1 MDKVFIIAEAG
12 VNHNG
17 NIETAKRLVDAAAL
31 SGADAI
37 KFQTFK
43 AENLVCKD
51 AKKAEYQLK
60 VTDKKE
66 TQYSMLKKLELTEEM
81 HWMLL
86 EYCRKK
92 DIIFLSTPFDI
103 ESVKMLDTMGISI
116 IKIPSGEI
124 TNFPYLCEIA
134 GLHKRIILST
144 GMSNLSEVKNAVD
157 VLKEN
162 GAKDITVLHC
172 NTQYPTPLCDV
183 NLLAMVSM
191 GKELGIPV
199 GYSDHTQ
206 GIEVPLAAV
215 ALGACVIEKHFTL
228 DRSMDGPDHKAS
240 LEPYELKEMVEGIR
254 KIELALGND
263 IKQVSVSE
271 KANRD
276 IVRKSIVA
284 AKRIKKGELFTE
296 ENLTTKRPGTGISPM
311 RWNEIIGAIADRDY
325 KFDEMIQI

>member
-215 ALGACVIEKHFTL
+215 ALGACVIKAFYIRQKHGRT
-228 DRSMDGPDHKAS
+228 GP
-240 LEPYELKEMVEGIR
+240 
-254 KIELALGND
+254 
-263 IKQVSVSE
+263 
-271 KANRD
+271 
-276 IVRKSIVA
+276 
-284 AKRIKKGELFTE
+284 
-296 ENLTTKRPGTGISPM
+296 
-311 RWNEIIGAIADRDY
+311 
-325 KFDEMIQI
+325 